1 MEAQASP
8 WDWYAEIPPV
18 SRLYLTLSVL
28 VTLACA
34 VDLISPLTLYY
45 NYSLISKHFELWRLV
60 SNFFFFGTFGLD
72 FLFHMYFLM
81 RYCRLLEDNE
91 FRGRTAD
98 FAFMLIFGATLMLMI
113 APFVNVLFLGSSL
126 SFMMVYVW
134 ARRNEN
140 VRMVFLGV
148 LPFNAPYLP
157 WVLFAFST
165 LLGHSPTIDL
175 IGIAVGHVYYFLEFV
190 FPSVAR
196 LRGWRTRRVLGA
208 PAVLRYLTDI
218 LVA

>member
-1 MEAQASP
+1 
-8 WDWYAEIPPV
+8 
-18 SRLYLTLSVL
+18 
-28 VTLACA
+28 
-34 VDLISPLTLYY
+34 
-45 NYSLISKHFELWRLV
+45 
-60 SNFFFFGTFGLD
+60 
-72 FLFHMYFLM
+72 
-81 RYCRLLEDNE
+81 
-91 FRGRTAD
+91 
-98 FAFMLIFGATLMLMI
+98 
-113 APFVNVLFLGSSL
+113 
-126 SFMMVYVW
+126 
-134 ARRNEN
+134 
-140 VRMVFLGV
+140 